1 MIIRYQSNIGGL
13 LPTPGI
19 YGGVN
24 ERKRDP
30 ADFWTRERSHLD
42 GGDMG
47 DTPPFRLAKET
58 NHSPRKRLFSLSSG
72 GGWTRLSVDG
82 APRPPLRSL
91 LLATQVTPHFPLAQ
105 CHCRLCGLVQKI
117 GAHKSHLFVSTRPRR
132 LGIPSAVTS
141 GASA

>member
-1 MIIRYQSNIGGL
+1 
-13 LPTPGI
+13 
-19 YGGVN
+19 
-24 ERKRDP
+24 
-30 ADFWTRERSHLD
+30 
-42 GGDMG
+42 MG
-47 DTPPFRLAKET
+47 DAPPFRLAKET

-72 GGWTRLSVDG
+72 GWWTRLSVDG

-91 LLATQVTPHFPLAQ
+91 LLVTLHFPLAQ

-117 GAHKSHLFVSTRPRR
+117 GARKSHLFVSTRPRR

>member
-13 LPTPGI
+13 LRTPGI
-19 YGGVN
+19 HGGVN

-30 ADFWTRERSHLD
+30 ADFWTQERSHLD

-47 DTPPFRLAKET
+47 DAPPFRLAKET

-72 GGWTRLSVDG
+72 VWTRLSVDG

-91 LLATQVTPHFPLAQ
+91 LLATRSPSTFHWHSAIAVFADSSKRLEHTKATCLSQPAPDAWEFPA
-105 CHCRLCGLVQKI
+105 
-117 GAHKSHLFVSTRPRR
+117 P
-132 LGIPSAVTS
+132 
-141 GASA
+141 